1 MTLAPGDLPW
11 DPVETLTDLGGSAE
25 SVSPN
30 QLSLFETTDRREAK

>member
-11 DPVETLTDLGGSAE
+11 EPVETLTDLGGGAK